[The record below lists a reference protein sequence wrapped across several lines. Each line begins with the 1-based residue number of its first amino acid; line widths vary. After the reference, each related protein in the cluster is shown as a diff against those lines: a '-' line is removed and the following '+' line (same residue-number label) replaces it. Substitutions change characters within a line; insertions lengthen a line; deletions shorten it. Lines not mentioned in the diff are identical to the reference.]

1 MKTKTTTKKI
11 NLKLNG
17 KAIVFV
23 ELGSGVFK
31 TEFERVV

>member
-1 MKTKTTTKKI
+1 MKQKLKTKKI

-23 ELGSGVFK
+23 ELGAGVFK